1 MKIQIE
7 KLTKEYN
14 EKKVLD
20 INQLEIEKG
29 ILCGIIGPNGSGK
42 STLLKIISDI
52 EEKSTG
58 KIFYGENEDKKPPLD
73 FMTFVFQKPYLIR
86 TTVEKNIA
94 YPLKIRKWSKEE
106 IDKRVDEL
114 IKEMGL
120 EENRT
125 QNAGELSGGEMQKV
139 ALARALSFK
148 PKLLLLDE
156 PTANIDP
163 NTIATMEKIIVKAN
177 KEDNTTVCIVTHNLL
192 QAKRI
197 CTHVMLMNKGQVV
210 EKNTTY
216 NIFEEPKEKTTQK
229 FINGELLI

>member
-1 MKIQIE
+1 MKIQID

-20 INQLEIEKG
+20 VNQLKIEAG

-42 STLLKIISDI
+42 STLLKLISDI

-58 KIFYGENEDKKPPLD
+58 EIFYGEKRAKKPPLD

-94 YPLKIRKWSKEE
+94 YPLKIRKWRKEQ
-106 IDKRVDEL
+106 IDQRVDEL

-120 EENRT
+120 EENRR
-125 QNAGELSGGEMQKV
+125 QNAWELSGGEMQKV